1 MPLLFFTLFYLSKNM
16 IMYAY
21 QLVRKNSDIFK
32 LSILFYLY
40 SRMKI
45 SIAVCI
51 ANNYVFDIWWHL
63 IPETFYWFGDNNYTE
78 WEELFKQYNPP
89 PYKLPRMTGAYS
101 FGVAGI
107 EKCKGTS
114 MVIISKEFV

>member
-1 MPLLFFTLFYLSKNM
+1 MLIY
-16 IMYAY
+16 I
-21 QLVRKNSDIFK
+21 
-32 LSILFYLY
+32 Y

-45 SIAVCI
+45 SLEMCI
-51 ANNYVFDIWWHL
+51 ANNYIFDIWWHL
-63 IPETFYWFGDNNYTE
+63 IPETFYWFGDNNNTE

-107 EKCKGTS
+107 EKCNGTS

>member
-1 MPLLFFTLFYLSKNM
+1 MLIY
-16 IMYAY
+16 I
-21 QLVRKNSDIFK
+21 
-32 LSILFYLY
+32 Y

-45 SIAVCI
+45 SLAVCI
-51 ANNYVFDIWWHL
+51 ANNYIFDIWWHL

-107 EKCKGTS
+107 EKFNGSNIFQRIC
-114 MVIISKEFV
+114 VEIRI